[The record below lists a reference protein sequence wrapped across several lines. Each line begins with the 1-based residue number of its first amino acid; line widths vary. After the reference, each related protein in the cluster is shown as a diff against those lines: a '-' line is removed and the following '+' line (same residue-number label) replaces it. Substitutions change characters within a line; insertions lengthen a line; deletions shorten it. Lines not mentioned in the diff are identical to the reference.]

1 MVKAVGLISGGLD
14 SLLATRL
21 LQDQGIKVIGVAFR
35 SPFFGAERAKE
46 AARILG
52 IPLRIVD
59 ITDELLQIVKNPKH
73 GRGSGMNP
81 CIDCHALMI
90 RKAGEI
96 MAEEGAQFVF
106 TGEVLGQR
114 PFSQNRTAL
123 RIVEE
128 ESGLGDLLLR
138 PLSAKRLPPTRPERE
153 GWVDRERLLG
163 LHGRG
168 RKVQLELA
176 EAFGIK
182 DPPSSAG
189 GCLLTDPAFSRRL
202 RDLLE
207 HLPDPSPRDVE
218 LLKVGRHFRLSPK
231 TKAIVGRRRGENEK
245 LQAVASPQDLLM
257 EAEGYPGPV
266 LFIPGG
272 GRESDWPRAAA
283 LCLRYSDSPKDRPGR
298 VRCRGVWEGV
308 IETFP
313 LLPEECDRLML

>member
-1 MVKAVGLISGGLD
+1 MVKAIGLLSGGLD
-14 SLLATRL
+14 SLLAAKL
-21 LQDQGIKVIGVAFR
+21 LQDQGIEVVGVAFK
-35 SPFFGAERAKE
+35 SPFFGVQRAKE

-52 IPLRIVD
+52 IPLRVVD
-59 ITDELLQIVKNPKH
+59 ITDELMEIVKDPKH

-90 RKAGEI
+90 RKAGEM

-114 PFSQNRTAL
+114 PFSQNRRAL

-138 PLSAKRLPPTRPERE
+138 PLSAKRLPTTRPERE

-182 DPPSSAG
+182 DPPSAAG
-189 GCLLTDPAFSRRL
+189 GCLLTDPTFSRRL

-207 HLPDPSPRDVE
+207 HFPDPSRRDVE
-218 LLKVGRHFRLSPK
+218 LLKVGRHFRLSPG
-231 TKAIVGRRRGENEK
+231 TKAIVGRSRGENEK
-245 LQAVASPQDLLM
+245 LQAIATPEDLLM
-257 EAEGYPGPV
+257 EADGHPGPV
-266 LFIPGG
+266 LLIPGG
-272 GRESDWPRAAA
+272 GRETDWPRAAA
-283 LCLRYSDSPKDRPGR
+283 ICLRYSDSPKDRPGR
-298 VRCRGVWEGV
+298 VRCRGKWEGS

-313 LLPEECDRLML
+313 LPPEECERLMV